1 MIFVFDLH
9 WLNGGSVGP
18 RLRHHQAGP
27 GQGNSELPIQRGP
40 RPTGWSPL
48 KCSRAAY
55 ICFFIHQ
62 NVFVLANGVYSLIL
76 FCQHI
81 AYSESELQCQGQRL
95 EGKAVPIPDPGRRA
109 FQEESKNQELRILT
123 FAGGLPLS

>member
-1 MIFVFDLH
+1 M
-9 WLNGGSVGP
+9 
-18 RLRHHQAGP
+18 
-27 GQGNSELPIQRGP
+27 
-40 RPTGWSPL
+40 
-48 KCSRAAY
+48 
-55 ICFFIHQ
+55 
-62 NVFVLANGVYSLIL
+62 ANGVYSLIL

-123 FAGGLPLS
+123 FAGGLPLSYNLGNKNLFQHRTDSIDLKYLL